1 MRPRFLGLH
10 FFNITPVLL
19 AVLLPCIAPADDKAA
34 FAAWWPH
41 FQAAVAG
48 RDAHTVARGVQFP
61 LNWENGKIREI
72 KTEADLA
79 NNFDTYF
86 TAEIRKL
93 IAARKPERMPNGV
106 YSITWKARGN
116 EYSIYFKPGGAGNFI
131 LDGLSEGPP

>member
-1 MRPRFLGLH
+1 MRIRF
-10 FFNITPVLL
+10 VLAPLIAL
-19 AVLLPCIAPADDKAA
+19 ASWMAAADDKADV
-34 FAAWWPH
+34 AAWWTH
-41 FQAAVAG
+41 FQAAVAS
-48 RDAHTVARGVQFP
+48 RDAHAVARGVQFP

-79 NNFDTYF
+79 NSFDTYF

-93 IAARKPERMPNGV
+93 VATRKPERMPNGV

-116 EYSIYFKPGGAGNFI
+116 EYSIYFKPGGAGSFI